1 MKPGTEENLKRTG
14 RLHLTRCI
22 ELYKEQ
28 IRDGLYFLHEFPSGS
43 SSVFEPVLQD
53 LLRMPGVFKVK
64 GPMCF
69 WGMTSSDSQGE
80 GPVKKE
86 TYWVT
91 NSRFIAAELDR
102 ECTNKT
108 GGQPWHR
115 HVHLVDHRAHAA
127 RIYPPALVAAILR
140 GLREQLRATGEML
153 VYDYPVPEDPV
164 IPREIP
170 PEAEEELESYWDDA
184 NGGWLDPKLVRAA
197 RAEELAAIK
206 SYKVYEKR
214 PIEECLRETG
224 KKPMA
229 IRWVDTNKGDEE
241 KP

>member
-53 LLRMPGVFKVK
+53 LLRTPGVFKVK

-108 GGQPWHR
+108 GDAPWHR
-115 HVHLVDHRAHAA
+115 HVHLENHRAHAA
-127 RIYPPALVAAILR
+127 RIYPPKLVAAIVR
-140 GLREQLRATGEML
+140 GLREQLRSTGEMM
-153 VYDYPVPEDPV
+153 V
-164 IPREIP
+164 
-170 PEAEEELESYWDDA
+170 
-184 NGGWLDPKLVRAA
+184 
-197 RAEELAAIK
+197 
-206 SYKVYEKR
+206 
-214 PIEECLRETG
+214 
-224 KKPMA
+224 
-229 IRWVDTNKGDEE
+229 
-241 KP
+241 